1 MDKRTEVGLR
11 KFRES
16 VQRRVELFDTS
27 TKRPFRQDR
36 ITATGWIAGIMYVRA
51 MEEDTDG

>member
-1 MDKRTEVGLR
+1 MDKRTEAGLR

-16 VQRRVELFDTS
+16 VQRRIESCGTS
-27 TKRPFRQDR
+27 TKWSFKHDR
-36 ITATGWIAGIMYVRA
+36 ITSTGWIAGIIYVRA